1 LTGVTIE
8 LTHLS
13 GKKHVIATAP
23 GEIIQNEELKT
34 IRGLGMPFYKDPM
47 SHGHLYI

>member
-1 LTGVTIE
+1 MRIKIKKHNTFDRRGADLIHVKKISLLEALTGVTTE

-23 GEIIQNEELKT
+23 G
-34 IRGLGMPFYKDPM
+34 
-47 SHGHLYI
+47 